1 MKERKPLL
9 FIQNPVIQA
18 FRPPPREESTSLFE
32 PVRQPPRKP
41 ESLESLIDEAVFAR
55 LKFLHEPFRRQ
66 IYCPLEIITDEQTI
80 KGKIH
85 KLERDVLWMEQDDE
99 LTPIE
104 LSRIQDIQWKQQ
116 SFIL

>member
-9 FIQNPVIQA
+9 FIQSPVIQA
-18 FRPPPREESTSLFE
+18 FQPPPREESTSLFE
-32 PVRQPPRKP
+32 PVRQLPRKP
-41 ESLESLIDEAVFAR
+41 AVLETAVDEAIFAR
-55 LKFLHEPFRRQ
+55 LEFLHEPFRRQ
-66 IYCPLEIITDEQTI
+66 IYCPLEIIAGEQTI

-85 KLERDVLWMEQDDE
+85 KLERNVLWMEQGDE